1 MDAGAP
7 KAGGGRKAAL
17 PVPAAGTDAAVN
29 AGAAPLPVPEGAAA
43 AADDAAAAAAAA
55 GAGSGGGG
63 GEEDDDAQ
71 VERFY
76 ALLDSIRAM
85 RGAYGAGDVDG
96 DGAGADGVEAGGGG
110 GRKRLRAAEPPWRPA
125 FRLEDFEEPSPTSSK
140 RASRQE
146 ADAERPAA
154 ASPPPRRAGARLDA
168 GRKSF

>member
-17 PVPAAGTDAAVN
+17 PVLAAGTDAAVN

-96 DGAGADGVEAGGGG
+96 DSAGADGVEAGGGG

>member
-1 MDAGAP
+1 MDAGAR
-7 KAGGGRKAAL
+7 KAGGGRKAAQS
-17 PVPAAGTDAAVN
+17 VPTGSDDADNADAARV
-29 AGAAPLPVPEGAAA
+29 ARRAPLPVPEGAEA
-43 AADDAAAAAAAA
+43 AADAPAAA
-55 GAGSGGGG
+55 GAGSGG

-76 ALLDSIRAM
+76 ALLANIRAL
-85 RGAYGAGDVDG
+85 RGLVPPPYAAGSGATTS
-96 DGAGADGVEAGGGG
+96 
-110 GRKRLRAAEPPWRPA
+110 RKRAAEPPWRPA

>member
-1 MDAGAP
+1 MDAGAR

-43 AADDAAAAAAAA
+43 AADDAPAAAAAA
-55 GAGSGGGG
+55 GAGS

-96 DGAGADGVEAGGGG
+96 DSAGADGVEAGGGG